1 MAAAAAW
8 VRAVFLAAVAASAA
22 EALSL
27 DVHHRY
33 SATVREWAG
42 RHTGPPAGTAE
53 YYAALAGHDLRRR
66 SLASAQGEVAFA
78 DGNDT
83 YRLNDFGFLHYAVVA
98 LGTPNV
104 TFLVALDT
112 GSDLFWVPCD
122 CIKCAPLESPTYG
135 NLKFDVYSPQKS
147 STSRKVPCSS
157 NLCDQQSSCRSS
169 SSSCPY
175 NIEYL
180 SDNTSSSGV
189 LVEDL
194 LYLITEYGQP
204 KIVTAPITFGCGQ
217 VQTGS
222 FLGNAAPNG
231 LLGLGMDSKSVPS
244 LLASDGV
251 TANSFSMCFGEDGHG
266 RINFGDTGSSDQQE
280 TPLNIYKQNPYY
292 NISISGAMVGSKSI
306 DTEFSAIV
314 DSGTSF
320 TALSDPM
327 YTEITSSF
335 NSQVKDKQSQ
345 LGSSLPFE
353 FCYSVSSKGSINPP
367 NISLTAKGGSVFPVN
382 DPIITITD
390 TSSNPLGYCLAMM
403 KSEGVNLIGENF
415 MSGLKIVFDRERK
428 VLGWKKFDCYS
439 VDNSS
444 KLPVSPNS
452 SAVPPKPAMGPNSY
466 TPEAAKGASP
476 NGTQVNV
483 LQPSA
488 SSSLKLHFNIFI
500 AAALLFLV
508 IL

>member
-1 MAAAAAW
+1 M
-8 VRAVFLAAVAASAA
+8 AAVAASAA

-42 RHTGPPAGTAE
+42 RHSGPPAGTAE

-135 NLKFDVYSPQKS
+135 NLKFDMYSPQKS

-157 NLCDQQSSCRSS
+157 NLCDQQSACLSA

-180 SDNTSSSGV
+180 SDSTSSSGV

-217 VQTGS
+217 FQTGS

-251 TANSFSMCFGEDGHG
+251 AADSFSMCFGEDGHG

-292 NISISGAMVGSKSI
+292 NISITGAMVGSKSI
-306 DTEFSAIV
+306 DAKFSAIV

-335 NSQVKDKQSQ
+335 NSQVQDKPSQ
-345 LGSSLPFE
+345 LNSSLPFE

-367 NISLTAKGGSVFPVN
+367 NISLTANGGSVFPVN
-382 DPIITITD
+382 NPIITITN
-390 TSSNPLGYCLAMM
+390 TASNPLGYCLAMM

-439 VDNSS
+439 MDNSS
-444 KLPVSPNS
+444 KLPVNPNP

-466 TPEAAKGASP
+466 TPEAAKGTSP

-488 SSSLKLHFNIFI
+488 SSSLKLNFNIFI

-508 IL
+508 VL